1 MTPEEFLDAVR
12 DANDTALSR
21 LGSSKA
27 LYADTAGEMEAE
39 EVLAA
44 AATAEH
50 HAAETYAAWA
60 DDAEADG
67 DDELAAAFAAT
78 AEEERGH
85 YETVAGELDAHEPGE
100 VPAIQ
105 AYLRGLEGD
114 VERLGGFVG
123 RTLAAEKSK
132 EQVTGFFV
140 GDADPQT
147 ARLFRGMGDDL
158 DAQLE
163 RATELL
169 DARCDDDERWER
181 AREAASGAIQAAYE
195 EYTEQLE
202 SMGVNPKP
210 VC

>member
-1 MTPEEFLDAVR
+1 MDSDAFEAAVR
-12 DANDTALSR
+12 GDNETALSR
-21 LGSSKA
+21 LGSSKS
-27 LYADTAGEMEAE
+27 LYADTAGEMEPGD
-39 EVLAA
+39 VLAA

-60 DDAEADG
+60 E
-67 DDELAAAFAAT
+67 DEPGAVGEAFAET
-78 AEEERGH
+78 EREERDH
-85 YETVAGELDAHEPGE
+85 YGAVAGELDAHEPGA

-105 AYLRGLEGD
+105 AYLRGLEGTA
-114 VERLGGFVG
+114 ERLGGFVG
-123 RTLAAEKSK
+123 RTVAAEKSK

-147 ARLFRGMGDDL
+147 AQLFRGMGDDL
-158 DAQLE
+158 EAQLE
-163 RATELL
+163 RAGDLL
-169 DARCDDDERWER
+169 ESECGDDEECWDR
-181 AREAASGAIQAAYE
+181 ALEAANGAIQAAYE